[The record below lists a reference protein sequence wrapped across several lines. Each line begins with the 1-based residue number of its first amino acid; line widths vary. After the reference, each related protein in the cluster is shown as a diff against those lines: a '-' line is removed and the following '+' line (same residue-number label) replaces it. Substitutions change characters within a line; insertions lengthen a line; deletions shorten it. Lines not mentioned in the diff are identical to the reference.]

1 MMETRFL
8 LSERHNP
15 HSRRRD
21 DGGHWWG
28 YPSRR
33 GTVTAIVLHT
43 AESPPSPASALNVA
57 RWQASTAAVP
67 SSYHV
72 LVDSDHTVRTVLDSQ
87 TAFHVRGFNSQS
99 VGLSFATRAALWG
112 RFPEWDEAALERGAE
127 VARQW
132 SALYD
137 IPPRW
142 ITRAQALRGVRGFV
156 RHSVMD
162 PSRRGDPGSLFPSSR
177 FFELV
182 KGTSRTKRTWIE
194 DMMAAGEA
202 QLDDIARQLQRGAVA
217 SEKLAEAQ
225 GRLAAAQEALVAVDA
240 AGFAARVRE
249 QYRLEPDPHSDGIQG
264 TRVARDGLT
273 LVGVAERLR
282 EAAAA
287 VAEE

>member
-1 MMETRFL
+1 METEFL

-33 GTVTAIVLHT
+33 KTVTAIVLHT

-57 RWQASTAAVP
+57 RWQAFTAAVP

-72 LVDSDHTVRTVLDSQ
+72 LVDSGHTVRTVLDSQ
-87 TAFHVRGFNSQS
+87 TAFHVVGFNSPS

-112 RFPEWDEAALERGAE
+112 RYPEWDEAALQRGAE

-142 ITRAQALRGVRGFV
+142 ITRAQALRGVKGFV

-182 KGTSRTKRTWIE
+182 KGTSKTKRTWIE

-217 SEKLAEAQ
+217 RE
-225 GRLAAAQEALVAVDA
+225 RLAAAQEALVAVDV
-240 AGFAARVRE
+240 AGYAARARE
-249 QYRLEPDPHSDGIQG
+249 LYGLDPDPHSDGIHG
-264 TRVARDGLT
+264 VRVARGRVDLEE
-273 LVGVAERLR
+273 VGKRLA
-282 EAAAA
+282 EAAAGRVEA
-287 VAEE
+287 